1 MTSLGPNGPLPGELL
16 EMFPDA
22 PLIQRPGQVNAMDNE
37 DVRAAIANTNKTQ
50 VIIAGILTDI
60 C

>member
-1 MTSLGPNGPLPGELL
+1 
-16 EMFPDA
+16 MFPDA